1 MKFGRSRH
9 RAAFRVMFCRIIDEI
24 KTLSGTNITY
34 DNLRN
39 NVIRIDF
46 THQVK
51 YGDAICLSDKIR
63 CTLLVICAQSNES
76 RLFLKMRYRKI
87 RRCVKIHD
95 TSEISD
101 KVLDFILGVNISKGL
116 QKEDS
121 VAGEIYCGDDED
133 KGFVQLDKGRE
144 DEIRNFMI
152 ESIEVIQNISAEL
165 AESIRAQQE
174 NYKLIKEKLQRLLAE
189 NIEASKSVDNLFD
202 EFSRKLDNLEER
214 TDRVFEEEKEAY
226 GLDDDDEDVEFKS
239 YLSTEEDFEAIRAKN
254 VSTPTEVIAEHTRMN
269 LLAKRNAGCRMF

>member
-9 RAAFRVMFCRIIDEI
+9 RTAFRVMFCRIIDEI
-24 KTLSGTNITY
+24 KTLSFTKITY

-63 CTLLVICAQSNES
+63 CTLLVIYAQSNES

-87 RRCVKIHD
+87 RHCVKIHD

-116 QKEDS
+116 Q
-121 VAGEIYCGDDED
+121 
-133 KGFVQLDKGRE
+133 
-144 DEIRNFMI
+144 
-152 ESIEVIQNISAEL
+152 
-165 AESIRAQQE
+165 
-174 NYKLIKEKLQRLLAE
+174 
-189 NIEASKSVDNLFD
+189 
-202 EFSRKLDNLEER
+202 
-214 TDRVFEEEKEAY
+214 
-226 GLDDDDEDVEFKS
+226 
-239 YLSTEEDFEAIRAKN
+239 
-254 VSTPTEVIAEHTRMN
+254 
-269 LLAKRNAGCRMF
+269 